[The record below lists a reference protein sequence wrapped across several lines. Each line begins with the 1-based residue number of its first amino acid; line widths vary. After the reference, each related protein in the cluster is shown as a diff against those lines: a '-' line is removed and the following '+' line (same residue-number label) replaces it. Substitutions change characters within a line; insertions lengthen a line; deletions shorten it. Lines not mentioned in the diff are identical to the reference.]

1 MHRTAKTALI
11 SLSLIGA
18 AGALAG
24 WNSSASVS
32 NTGITTSELIA
43 ENTLETESVVRS
55 KPYEVD
61 TVHTGVLF
69 KIRHGGVSNFYGR
82 FNEFSGDIDFDATRV
97 ERTKINFTVQTGS
110 VDTNSRTRDGH
121 IKGADF
127 FNARQFPEA
136 TFVSTGIKE
145 VKEGMY
151 TLSGDFTLQGKTVP
165 IEAKMYD
172 VFTGKGR
179 DGDSLGFEVKFTIN
193 RSEFGITKYVDADNP
208 EDGPLGDKVELT
220 IAIEAISK

>member
-1 MHRTAKTALI
+1 MHRTAQAALV
-11 SLSLIGA
+11 SLSLVGA

-24 WNSSASVS
+24 WNSSATVS
-32 NTGITTSELIA
+32 NSGIATSELVAVNAI
-43 ENTLETESVVRS
+43 ETEVEASTQ
-55 KPYEVD
+55 PYEVD
-61 TVHTGVLF
+61 TGHTGVLF

-82 FNEFSGDIDFDATRV
+82 FNEFSGKIQFDKQRI
-97 ERTKINFTVQTGS
+97 ESTKINFTVQTGS

-136 TFVSTGIKE
+136 TFASTGVKE
-145 VKEGMY
+145 VSEGVY

-179 DGDSLGFEVKFTIN
+179 DGDSLGFEVNFTIN

-220 IAIEAISK
+220 IAIEAISE